1 MGIDELITQIGAIEA
16 HVAAGEIVSA
26 FEATIPIQQ
35 TIVDSLK
42 KVGFKA
48 ARPVSNVQ
56 CEKLE
61 KACKKLET
69 SCQVQLSQKSA
80 DAVGK
85 DGKILNALT
94 ELVKVIGPILLQI
107 FVHV

>member
-1 MGIDELITQIGAIEA
+1 MGIDELITQVGAIEA

-48 ARPVSNVQ
+48 PKPVSEAQRAN
-56 CEKLE
+56 LE
-61 KACKKLET
+61 KACRKLET
-69 SCQVQLSQKSA
+69 SCQIQLSQKQG

-85 DGKILNALT
+85 DGKILNALA